1 MTADR
6 VARILWWGVAAF
18 GATACGAGIFG
29 EDTKPVLV
37 TWKDPVGFPQ
47 MVIPADNPLTEEGIA
62 LGRRLFFDPVLSAD
76 SSMSCATC
84 HIPELAFTDAKAV
97 SEGIVGLEG
106 TRSSMSLVNVGYY
119 YTGLFWDGRSP
130 SLEEQA
136 FHPVRDPK
144 EMAFN
149 WRDAVRRLQNNRQY
163 VRWFSEAFSIRRA
176 REIDSMLVAKAL
188 AQFERTLVSSD
199 TKFDRV
205 MREEEA
211 FSPEEKRGWTIFFDA
226 SKEMA
231 VSECNHCHVDPL
243 FTDLQYHNN
252 GVQQAASLEGFADP
266 GQGAVTGN
274 RFDLGRFRVPTLR
287 NVLLTAPYM
296 HDGRFKTMDEVLDHY
311 ASGGHAAENL
321 NANVR
326 KLYLSA
332 QDRADMMAFFGT
344 LTDTAFLKNPAF
356 KNPWQYQDK
365 LPSHGP

>member
-1 MTADR
+1 MTSTT
-6 VARILWWGVAAF
+6 VARICFWCLASAGL
-18 GATACGAGIFG
+18 TACGTGIF
-29 EDTKPVLV
+29 EADTKPTPVV
-37 TWKDPVGFPQ
+37 WKDPAGFPP
-47 MVIPADNPLTEEGIA
+47 MVIPLDNPLTEEGIA
-62 LGRRLFFDPVLSAD
+62 LGRRLFYDPVLSAD

-84 HIPELAFTDAKAV
+84 HIPQLAFTDGRAV
-97 SEGIVGLEG
+97 SEGVVGLEG
-106 TRSSMSLVNVGYY
+106 TRSAMSLVNIGYY
-119 YTGLFWDGRSP
+119 HTGLFWDGRSP

-149 WRDAVRRLQNNRQY
+149 WPEAVRRLQQAPQY
-163 VRWFSEAFSIRRA
+163 VRWFKEAFSIRNA

-188 AQFERTLVSSD
+188 AQFERTLVSSN

-205 MREEEA
+205 MREEAA
-211 FSPEEKRGWTIFFDA
+211 FTPAEKRGWTIFFDA
-226 SKEMA
+226 SQEMS

-243 FTDLQYHNN
+243 FSDLNYHNN
-252 GVQQAASLEGFADP
+252 GVQQAPVLEGFADP
-266 GQGAVTGN
+266 GQGGVTGN

-332 QDRADMMAFFGT
+332 QNRADMMAFFGT
-344 LTDTAFLKNPAF
+344 LTDTVFLRNPAF
-356 KNPWQYQDK
+356 QNPW
-365 LPSHGP
+365 